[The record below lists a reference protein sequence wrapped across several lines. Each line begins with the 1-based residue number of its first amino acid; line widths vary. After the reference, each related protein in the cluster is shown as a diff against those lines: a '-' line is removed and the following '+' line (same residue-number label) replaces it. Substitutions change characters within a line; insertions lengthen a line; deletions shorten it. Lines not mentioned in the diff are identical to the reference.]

1 MKALPLVCAEKS
13 DLISAYKAATQKYSD
28 AVAKLNQN
36 MGICAKDRYDVFH
49 RLAQEALQ
57 LADKARERLDNH
69 VAKHAC

>member
-13 DLISAYKAATQKYSD
+13 DLISAYKQATQNYSG
-28 AVAKLNQN
+28 AVAKLKQN
-36 MGICAKDRYDVFH
+36 IGICAKDRYDV
-49 RLAQEALQ
+49 LYCVAQEALQ